1 MKIGKKKLMI
11 GAKMENDTKSEKK
24 FPAFIKYF
32 ILLLIAAYIAL
43 STVFAP
49 FIDKMEKK
57 RYHKNIM
64 TVADYVFS
72 HDFPTNRLIELSDF
86 PKKSA
91 AYKAFKKTSKKHIS
105 IQLYDEHTLLITTD
119 VIFHYV
125 KGIIITDRTKL
136 PNGHLSAPGYGY
148 DGDRINVKQTEND
161 RIYTWSAGL

>member
-57 RYHKNIM
+57 
-64 TVADYVFS
+64 A
-72 HDFPTNRLIELSDF
+72 LS
-86 PKKSA
+86 
-91 AYKAFKKTSKKHIS
+91 
-105 IQLYDEHTLLITTD
+105 
-119 VIFHYV
+119 
-125 KGIIITDRTKL
+125 
-136 PNGHLSAPGYGY
+136 
-148 DGDRINVKQTEND
+148 
-161 RIYTWSAGL
+161 